1 MNLKTLIHVLNSL
14 IIKIFK
20 ITLQLISK
28 KSEGRGSRWKRPYSA
43 LICLLS
49 RQSSLAS
56 VCPASCRSCQSIGA
70 RANAGAKLV
79 TELKCSIG
87 HGGKKHTFHG
97 NSCAYLLLHRS
108 DRELSN
114 RRFGARSILDLQ

>member
-1 MNLKTLIHVLNSL
+1 MLNSL

-20 ITLQLISK
+20 ITVRRFSK
-28 KSEGRGSRWKRPYSA
+28 KSEGRGSGWKRVYSA

-49 RQSSLAS
+49 RQSSLAC
-56 VCPASCRSCQSIGA
+56 VCPALCRRCQSIGA

-87 HGGKKHTFHG
+87 HGGKNAHFTVTPALICYCTG
-97 NSCAYLLLHRS
+97 VTESYLT
-108 DRELSN
+108 D
-114 RRFGARSILDLQ
+114 DLEFVVY